1 MSLVLS
7 PTSLRARLMLLVLLA
22 IIPAAGLLLYGL
34 GEHRGIAAQK
44 AREDALRAV
53 RIAAASHERLIEGAR
68 QMLLLLAQLPDIR
81 TKDSGACSAFLA
93 GILARYPQ
101 YANLGVIRLDGSV
114 QCSALPMPTT
124 VNAADRAYF
133 RRALESRDFAVG
145 EYQIGRITGKAT
157 VNFGQPVID
166 SAGAATAVVFAA
178 LDLGWLAEY
187 GAQLALPRDAALSLV
202 DRNGVVLVHHPEPA
216 KWTGRALAEAPLVQA
231 LREQRAA
238 GTIEAAGFDGV
249 VRFYGFAPLESGAD
263 LGVVLNVGI
272 PRSEVYAEV
281 DRMYLG
287 ALLALGSVALL
298 TFGMAWVGSSVF
310 VLQQVRAL
318 LRATKRLAMGDLGA
332 RSGVPRGRGELNQ
345 LAGAFDEMGEALQ
358 QREREA
364 RRSADEIRLLQSLT
378 MAVSTAPDLHSALA
392 TALRMMCEATQWS
405 LAQAWVPTPDGKRL
419 ALTPGWHGSEAALAA
434 FHDYSAA
441 FRFERGEGLP
451 GRAWASREP
460 VWIPDV
466 RSDPSLLRVLL
477 ARELGI
483 QTGMAVPVLAGDEVV
498 AVVEFFLIEARQ
510 PDERVLK
517 LAAGVAAQ
525 LGAVIQKKR
534 AEDRVRHLAYFDRLT
549 DLPNRTKLDELIAAE
564 IERARPF
571 AVVAITLHR
580 FAEVN
585 YTLGQ
590 SYGDRLLKE
599 IGPRLAAGL
608 REDDTVAHFGGRN
621 FALLLPGRDAETA
634 LEPARRILHDLEEP
648 FQLDGLTVELEAHMG
663 IALYPEHGDSA
674 GVLMRR
680 ADVALYAAQQS
691 GRDYEVYGPDRDPY
705 SPRRLSLMGELRR
718 ALAGGQFVLYCQPK
732 VELKTGRVIA
742 VETLVRWEHPAYGRV
757 PPDEFIPL
765 IESSGLIQP
774 LTQWVLDAALA
785 QCRAWEEAGIRVPAA
800 VNLST
805 RNLLD
810 PELVDRV
817 RRALGAWNAPADWLE
832 FEITESLVMAD
843 PEASLA
849 CLQRL
854 RANGHKLAIDDYGKG
869 YASLSYLRNLPVD
882 AIKIDQEFVM
892 GLAQDAA
899 DALMVRSTIE
909 VAHHLGRKVI
919 AEGVE
924 SREIWARL
932 VALECDEGQGY
943 FIARPLPASG
953 FAEWLARWSAPS
965 MLAAAAERTAS

>member
-1 MSLVLS
+1 MSLLLS
-7 PTSLRARLMLLVLLA
+7 PTRLRVRLMLLVLLA
-22 IIPAAGLLLYGL
+22 VIPAAGLLLYGL
-34 GEHRGIAAQK
+34 DQHRGVAAQK
-44 AREDALRAV
+44 AREEALRAV

-68 QMLLLLAQLPDIR
+68 QMLVLLAQLPEIR
-81 TKDSGACSAFLA
+81 TKDPGACSAFLA
-93 GILARYPQ
+93 GILTRYPQ
-101 YANLGVIRLDGSV
+101 YANLGVIRPDGSV
-114 QCSALPMPTT
+114 HCSALPMAAT
-124 VNAADRAYF
+124 VNVADRLYF
-133 RRALESRDFAVG
+133 RRALESRDFAIG

-166 SAGAATAVVFAA
+166 GAGETRAVVFAA

-187 GAQLALPRDAALSLV
+187 AAQLALPRDAALSLV
-202 DRNGVVLVHHPEPA
+202 DRNGVVLVHHPEPGA
-216 KWTGRALAEAPLVQA
+216 WTGKTLAEAPLVQA

-238 GTIEAAGFDGV
+238 GTIEAPGFDGV
-249 VRFYGFAPLESGAD
+249 VRFYGFAPLESGTE

-272 PRSEVYAEV
+272 PKSEVYAEV
-281 DRMYLG
+281 DRMYFG
-287 ALLALGSVALL
+287 ALVALGLVALL

-310 VLQQVRAL
+310 VLKQVQAL
-318 LRATKRLAMGDLGA
+318 LRATKRLAAGDLGA
-332 RSGVPRGRGELNQ
+332 RSGVPPGPGELNQ
-345 LAGAFDEMGEALQ
+345 LAEAFDEMGDALQ
-358 QREREA
+358 RREREA

-378 MAVSTAPDLHSALA
+378 LAVSTAPDLHSALA

-405 LAQAWVPTPDGKRL
+405 LAQAWVPTPDGEHL
-419 ALTPGWHGSEAALAA
+419 VLTPGWHGSEAALAA
-434 FHDYSAA
+434 FHDYSAG

-460 VWIPDV
+460 VWIADV
-466 RSDPSLLRVLL
+466 RGDPSLPRVRL
-477 ARELGI
+477 ATELGI
-483 QTGMAVPVLAGDEVV
+483 RTGMAVPVLAGDEVV

-525 LGAVIQKKR
+525 LGAVIQRKR

-549 DLPNRTKLDELIAAE
+549 DLPNRARLEELIAAQ
-564 IERARPF
+564 IGHARPF
-571 AVVAITLHR
+571 AVVTITLQR
-580 FAEVN
+580 FVEVN

-599 IGPRLAAGL
+599 VGPRLAAVL
-608 REDDTVAHFGGRN
+608 HEDDTVAHFGDRN

-663 IALYPEHGDSA
+663 IALYPEHGDTA

-680 ADVALYAAQQS
+680 ADIALYAAQHS
-691 GRDYEVYGPDRDPY
+691 GRGYEFYGPDRDPY
-705 SPRRLSLMGELRR
+705 SARRLSLMGELRS

-732 VELKTGRVIA
+732 VELRTGRVLA
-742 VETLVRWEHPAYGRV
+742 VETLVRWEHPTYGRV
-757 PPDEFIPL
+757 SPDEFIPL
-765 IESSGLIQP
+765 VESSGLIQP
-774 LTQWVLDAALA
+774 LTKWVLNAALA
-785 QCRAWEEAGIRVPAA
+785 QCREWEQAGIRVPAA

-810 PELVDRV
+810 PEFVDHV
-817 RRALGAWNAPADWLE
+817 RRALAAWNAPADWLE

-843 PEASLA
+843 PVASVA
-849 CLQRL
+849 CLERL
-854 RANGHKLAIDDYGKG
+854 RANGHKLMIDDYGKG

-882 AIKIDQEFVM
+882 AVKIDQEFVM
-892 GLAQDAA
+892 GVARDEA
-899 DALMVRSTIE
+899 DVVIVRSTIE
-909 VAHHLGRKVI
+909 VAHHLERKVI

-924 SREIWARL
+924 SRAIWDRL

-943 FIARPLPASG
+943 FIARPMPAGS
-953 FAEWLARWSAPS
+953 FAEWLAGWGARAALPAVAESQSA
-965 MLAAAAERTAS
+965 